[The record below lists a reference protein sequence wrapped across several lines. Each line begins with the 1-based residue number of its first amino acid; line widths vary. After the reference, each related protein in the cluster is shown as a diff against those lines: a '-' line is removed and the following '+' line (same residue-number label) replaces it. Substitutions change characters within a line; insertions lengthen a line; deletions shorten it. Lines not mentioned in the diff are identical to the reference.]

1 MQKFCQQ
8 LRSWQAINPVPAGIQ
23 LSVCK
28 HAVLFGLTDDE
39 ERVKYQT
46 RNRVQVFFKNILRRL
61 ALALPLVACG
71 KWAGNILCQWN
82 DKNGLAHYRVPG
94 AS

>member
-8 LRSWQAINPVPAGIQ
+8 LRSWQAINPVPAGSQ

-28 HAVLFGLTDDE
+28 HAVLFGLTDEE

-46 RNRVQVFFKNILRRL
+46 LNRVQAFFNNILMGLTLGWRR
-61 ALALPLVACG
+61 A
-71 KWAGNILCQWN
+71 AGRYPFY
-82 DKNGLAHYRVPG
+82 AHG
-94 AS
+94 MTKTG